1 MHVIFLFSTVLSM
14 IFYIKYIYNPQ
25 NKNDFFFTKIV
36 LYKKII
42 ALA

>member
-25 NKNDFFFTKIV
+25 NKNEKM
-36 LYKKII
+36 LQK
-42 ALA
+42 